1 MQKITFIRSTFIFC
15 LSLFIVSGVLELHK
29 SHAQEVEYK
38 LTKQW
43 ETAEGLQVPES
54 ILYDE
59 SRNILFVSNIC
70 GKPTEKNNKG
80 FISKASLDGKIVVLK
95 WATGLNA
102 PKGSALYGNAFY
114 VSDIDHLVKIDL
126 KTGKILN
133 RYPAAE
139 SKFLNDVAV
148 DSSGNIYVTDMSP
161 ENSAIYKLSQGKM
174 NVWMKGPEISQPN
187 GLSIEKDRL
196 IVGNSG
202 DGSLKAIN
210 LAGKKITTL
219 AKVGSGIDGL
229 RPDGKGNFFISD
241 WYGRTSLVKASG
253 KVDLLLDTTVSKIN
267 SADLEYIK
275 SKNLLLIPT
284 FFDNKV
290 TAYRVEE
297 R

>member
-1 MQKITFIRSTFIFC
+1 MRKTAFIRPAFVCC
-15 LSLFIVSGVLELHK
+15 LSLFVVSGILDFNK
-29 SHAQEVEYK
+29 GHAKEIQYK

-43 ETAEGLQVPES
+43 ETAEGMQVPES

-59 SRNILFVSNIC
+59 SSDILFVSNIC
-70 GKPTEKNNKG
+70 GKPTEKNNNG
-80 FISKASLDGKIVVLK
+80 FISKLSPDGTILVLK

-102 PKGSALYGNAFY
+102 PKGSALYGDALY
-114 VSDIDHLVKIDL
+114 VSDIDHLVKIDR
-126 KTGKILN
+126 KTGKIRN
-133 RYPAAE
+133 RYSAAG
-139 SKFLNDVAV
+139 SKFLNDVAA

-161 ENSAIYKLSQGKM
+161 ENSAIYMLRQEKM
-174 NVWMKGPEISQPN
+174 DIWIKGSEISQPN

-202 DGSLKAIN
+202 DGSLKAIH
-210 LAGKKITTL
+210 LASKKITTL
-219 AKVGSGIDGL
+219 AKPGSGIDGL

-241 WYGRTSLVKASG
+241 WHGRTYLVHASG
-253 KVDLLLDTTVSKIN
+253 KVDLLLDTTADKIN

-290 TAYRVEE
+290 MAYRVEE